1 VDEKKLADLFQ
12 SVVADPPPASFDERD
27 VALAAKRADTL
38 RRSRIVGSGALGVVV
53 LAVVGL
59 FLVTGGFGHTAGSGT
74 DASAGAALPPRST
87 SNDNGQVFPPL
98 AATNGGPQV
107 ISPTHFPHSTPKQG
121 GGEGG
126 RAGPAGGT
134 HAGCGPTDAELAVA
148 LANELPSVGAKTAV
162 PTAVSCPDGSRSAAY
177 VVHNTTTGAGD
188 GTVVAILVPVDAT
201 GLFSDSTPGLAGDT
215 GKSHSGRYT
224 VVLLSQ
230 PADGSTAAPL
240 ATQLSAVQ
248 RALAAKF

>member
-1 VDEKKLADLFQ
+1 MDEKKLADLFQ

-27 VALAAKRADTL
+27 VALAAKRADAV
-38 RRSRIVGSGALGVVV
+38 RRSRMVGGGALGVVV
-53 LAVVGL
+53 LAVVGV
-59 FLVTGGFGHTAGSGT
+59 FLVTGNFGHTSGSGV
-74 DASAGAALPPRST
+74 AAGAGAALAQRST
-87 SNDNGQVFPPL
+87 SNSNGQVFPPL
-98 AATNGGPQV
+98 AATNGGPRV

-148 LANELPSVGAKTAV
+148 LANELPSVGAKTPV

-188 GTVVAILVPVDAT
+188 GTVVAILVPVDAV
-201 GLFSDSTPGLAGDT
+201 GLFSDGTPGLAGDT
-215 GKSHSGRYT
+215 GRSHSGRYT
-224 VVLLSQ
+224 VVVLSE
-230 PADGSTAAPL
+230 PTDGSTTAPL
-240 ATQLSAVQ
+240 AAQLATVQ
-248 RALAAKF
+248 HALAAKF